1 MQVWLST
8 PSFPRLVSKSVFWCM
23 EQCFNHLKKTFYFC
37 WGQICHAFPTFSCRF
52 FCITSKLLNMLHYQ
66 QRQDI
71 SCHKCNQSSRWNP
84 QFGRTYVPNRS
95 EATWDSSSVGWY
107 KTMGQKIDSFSHEP
121 RLFFH
126 FRIILVVLIGIL
138 IMVSLQ
144 SQHNGVVWCPVHPE
158 QPGFFHCWLDLENCS
173 WCRCWALHE
182 PTIFSHHPYLGYSNC
197 LKLSPLSKICH
208 KKRWIDPRT
217 QFQLFCG
224 ISLEI
229 QNFRLG

>member
-1 MQVWLST
+1 
-8 PSFPRLVSKSVFWCM
+8 
-23 EQCFNHLKKTFYFC
+23 
-37 WGQICHAFPTFSCRF
+37 
-52 FCITSKLLNMLHYQ
+52 MLHSQ

-71 SCHKCNQSSRWNP
+71 SCHKCNQSSRWNR

-107 KTMGQKIDSFSHEP
+107 KTMEQKMDSFSHEP
-121 RLFFH
+121 RYFYI
-126 FRIILVVLIGIL
+126 RIILVVLIGML
-138 IMVSLQ
+138 IMVYLLQ
-144 SQHNGVVWCPVHPE
+144 SQHNRVVWCPVHPE

-173 WCRCWALHE
+173 WRRCWALHE
-182 PTIFSHHPYLGYSNC
+182 PTIFSHHLYLGYSNC
-197 LKLSPLSKICH
+197 LKLSPPKVVSPKSAT